1 MGKNKN
7 KNNSK
12 KNNIVR
18 ESERTVSVVPESK
31 PDTPKGE
38 LCFLLETEKS
48 NVKSVKLISG
58 KENVNTVITFNDTT
72 EVLKYPIADS
82 NLKKIVKEQ
91 LTLTAISDK
100 YFVSDIYQFIA
111 AAKKMQSKNIIAYF
125 QRGRAVTPKADLRIN
140 EIYNYIKPDVVGDNQ
155 YQTSG
160 SSSQSNQ
167 VNSNI
172 QESDSTKKALQEI
185 ATLLHDKYHIQ
196 MNNTEQIDL
205 LLKAIK
211 AGIEQLAEKNSST
224 VPAQTA
230 PSNNANMQKQL
241 TEASKLASDNKR
253 MYEDAK
259 KRLDELQNDAEKAN
273 AKLTET
279 TNALNEKIRQIEA
292 EKQKLEVENKQ
303 LKSGGIDIKGEIISA
318 VDALAN
324 DLEKG
329 GYMFNFDG
337 TQVDNSF
344 LVQQAGFL
352 RDTFNNCTA
361 QSSNELREKFKD
373 IIRKELKNKS
383 SLFTKLAQYMV
394 YSRLPF
400 MIEPHEN
407 CKNFIPTRVMS
418 IYNKVVA
425 IIAPYGFS
433 QVTPMLFVE
442 TVGDGEYVD
451 ITGQSV
457 SELASMCPLLAQHK
471 EMVDRDN
478 KSKVL
483 TDVVKIGF
491 SENGNVIEKAE
502 VLCD

>member
-1 MGKNKN
+1 MGKNNKSKN
-7 KNNSK
+7 SNK
-12 KNNIVR
+12 KNNTAR
-18 ESERTVSVVPESK
+18 EIERTVTAAPATK
-31 PDTPKGE
+31 PDKPNDGF
-38 LCFLLETEKS
+38 CFLLETEKG
-48 NVKSVKLISG
+48 NVQSVKLIAG
-58 KENVNTVITFNDTT
+58 KENVNIDIIFNDTT
-72 EVLKYPIADS
+72 EPLKYSITDNAV
-82 NLKKIVKEQ
+82 KKLVKEQ
-91 LTLTAISDK
+91 ITLKAISDK

-111 AAKKMQSKNIIAYF
+111 AAKQRQNKNIIAF
-125 QRGRAVTPKADLRIN
+125 SQRNRAVMPKTDLRIDD
-140 EIYNYIKPDVVGDNQ
+140 IYNYIKPNVVGDNQ
-155 YQTSG
+155 YDG

-167 VNSNI
+167 INSNS
-172 QESDSTKKALQEI
+172 QNTDSSKKALQEI
-185 ATLLHDKYHIQ
+185 AALLHEKYHIQ

-224 VPAQTA
+224 APAQTA

-292 EKQKLEVENKQ
+292 EKQKLEVEIKQ
-303 LKSGGIDIKGEIISA
+303 LKSGGIDIKGEMIAA
-318 VDALAN
+318 VDALSN
-324 DLEKG
+324 DIEKG

-361 QSSNELREKFKD
+361 QSSNELREKYKD

-383 SLFTKLAQYMV
+383 GLFTKLAQYMV

-478 KSKVL
+478 KSKVI

-502 VLCD
+502 VICV